1 MSRKQQYN
9 LVFSKLTVQ
18 GYFDSFLCTQVGES
32 AEAHALSNLLYA
44 LGRLEGP
51 SLLEELDN
59 ALNNRPFEE
68 YYSPDNANFSD
79 GVQIIPPAAIINQQV
94 EVPLTHLKELI
105 EEWIAFTKL

>member
-9 LVFSKLTVQ
+9 LVFSKFAVH
-18 GYFDSFLCTQVGES
+18 GYRDSFLCTEVGES

-44 LGRLEGP
+44 LGRWEGP

-68 YYSPDNANFSD
+68 YYSPDNANFSE
-79 GVQIIPPAAIINQQV
+79 GVQITPPITIINQQIT
-94 EVPLTHLKELI
+94 VPLSHLKELI
-105 EEWIAFTKL
+105 EEWVAFTKL